1 MRIGVSLVAIVCLT
15 AGNPAAQVERTHV
28 DINAPHETLLKG
40 TYHSPGKAGPAILLL
55 HQCNMD
61 RRAWDVLT
69 GDLTSTGFHVL
80 TFDLPGYGETKGG
93 DFQVEFTN
101 EAEAA
106 YAFLLA
112 QKGVDKNR
120 IAVGGASCGAGLA
133 GDLALRHSGIKA
145 LVLMSGDV
153 SAAAQSNI
161 AAKPS
166 IAVFG
171 IVAENDPEG
180 PCGLK
185 EGVRASKNPRSTL
198 KVYPGSEHGVP
209 LFDVHSDLEPALL
222 TWLQMELR

>member
-1 MRIGVSLVAIVCLT
+1 MRCGLSLVAVFCLT
-15 AGNPAAQVERTHV
+15 TGHVSAQVERTNV
-28 DINAPHETLLKG
+28 DIKAPNGTLVKG
-40 TYHSPGKAGPAILLL
+40 TYHAPGQAGPAILLL

-61 RRAWDVLT
+61 RHAWDVLS
-69 GDLTSTGFHVL
+69 GDLTGTGFHVL
-80 TFDLPGYGETKGG
+80 TFDFPGFGETRG
-93 DFQVEFTN
+93 DSQSDFMN

-106 YAFLLA
+106 YAFLLS
-112 QKGVDKNR
+112 QNGVDRNR
-120 IAVGGASCGAGLA
+120 IAVGGASCGVDVA
-133 GDLALRHSGIKA
+133 GDMALRHSEIKA
-145 LVLMSGDV
+145 LMLMSGSV
-153 SAAAQSNI
+153 TRPALSNI

-180 PCGLK
+180 AGGIK
-185 EGVRASKNPRSTL
+185 DAVRASSNPRSTL